1 MDKLNKI
8 ELDEIINTLTFKFY
22 GNNSNNNNNEIFN
35 QFNSTSGKFI
45 KDLILNLIKPKI
57 SINSTELIN
66 NNLLN
71 NLNLNNLNIK
81 HSLINNNFLKF
92 LKYFENNS
100 NNFIFTDSIKNQLIN
115 NNNKDN
121 SNNDILDY
129 NLLKLMI
136 NDYTKLIDKLI
147 SSSNITINDKLNL
160 KNSIYLKIL
169 SKFINN
175 NKLNKFE
182 FINHPILEINY
193 ISSNDK
199 IEDILSLIDYSNINL
214 PNWIDLNTQ
223 LTIFNIIVNLDNL
236 NEDELNKAIILQ
248 NLLKDKYNL
257 NSIILKFKFNELFND
272 NNNNNN
278 NSNETELIKL
288 LPSISISIEDELIN
302 LNDYENFKF
311 GSIEINKKFYELIN
325 NNLNLI
331 YNNNLLPF
339 INKKLKL
346 WINDI
351 ILPKKSFTNRLFKRN
366 PTKKFTSSFFSF
378 NSSNS
383 NDNNKDENNTNEID
397 NSILSGYIEN
407 GGYYN
412 AKSNEMLIRKL
423 SDWYFLLKDYKNAY
437 SNYEILKKDIL
448 NDKSYLYL
456 SSTQEYMNYSLLL
469 GSINKI
475 NPYDNNNN
483 NNLNSLNNIDSGS
496 GNGNGGG
503 IISSGITNKI
513 INDII
518 TPNIDSIYYNYNSR
532 LNLKNLTIRSI
543 LLTSEFYLI
552 LGQFNSINIIN
563 STTTTANINN
573 IKNSNSLIYFNQS
586 IKLFNKLID
595 SNLIDDYYNSK
606 IMNRISFIYD
616 NYSIEYE
623 NLSINFNLKNDP
635 LNSTIINDK
644 DIQQD
649 NEEKEEEI
657 INKFK
662 IYDRNEEMDIIGLTR
677 KRKSLLW
684 LILSIKNIDPVIKP
698 IEFELII
705 KLIQQEQEKEQE
717 NNSVNGNKYELS
729 KLSWINRDDCILH
742 KFNNL
747 INS

>member
-1 MDKLNKI
+1 
-8 ELDEIINTLTFKFY
+8 
-22 GNNSNNNNNEIFN
+22 
-35 QFNSTSGKFI
+35 
-45 KDLILNLIKPKI
+45 
-57 SINSTELIN
+57 
-66 NNLLN
+66 
-71 NLNLNNLNIK
+71 
-81 HSLINNNFLKF
+81 
-92 LKYFENNS
+92 
-100 NNFIFTDSIKNQLIN
+100 
-115 NNNKDN
+115 
-121 SNNDILDY
+121 
-129 NLLKLMI
+129 MI

-147 SSSNITINDKLNL
+147 STTSEITTSDKIIL

-169 SKFINN
+169 SKFLNY

-193 ISSNDK
+193 ISANDK
-199 IEDILSLIDYSNINL
+199 IEDILSLIDYSNIIV

-223 LTIFNIIVNLDNL
+223 LTIFNIIVNLDV
-236 NEDELNKAIILQ
+236 EDELNKAILLQ
-248 NLLKDKYNL
+248 KLLKEKYNL
-257 NSIILKFKFNELFND
+257 NSIILKFKFSELLSTDD
-272 NNNNNN
+272 NT
-278 NSNETELIKL
+278 TEKIKL

-302 LNDYENFKF
+302 LNDYEDFKF
-311 GSIEINKKFYELIN
+311 GSIEINKKLYELIN
-325 NNLNLI
+325 NNLNYI

-346 WINDI
+346 WVNDI

-378 NSSNS
+378 NSSSNS
-383 NDNNKDENNTNEID
+383 SSSTVDENNNDTNEFD

-407 GGYYN
+407 EGNGYYN

-448 NDKSYLYL
+448 SDKSYLYL
-456 SSTQEYMNYSLLL
+456 SSIQEYMNYSLLL
-469 GSINKI
+469 GSITKI
-475 NPYDNNNN
+475 NPYD
-483 NNLNSLNNIDSGS
+483 SLNQSNLDS
-496 GNGNGGG
+496 NMNGG
-503 IISSGITNKI
+503 IISSGITSKI

-563 STTTTANINN
+563 STSAMTSTTANSINN

-623 NLSINFNLKNDP
+623 NLNLKNDP
-635 LNSTIINDK
+635 LNSTIINDQSNNTVE
-644 DIQQD
+644 DEG
-649 NEEKEEEI
+649 EEEEEEI

-662 IYDRNEEMDIIGLTR
+662 IYDRDEEMDIIGLTR
-677 KRKSLLW
+677 RRKSLLW

-705 KLIQQEQEKEQE
+705 KLIQQEKIG
-717 NNSVNGNKYELS
+717 NDSNDNKYDLS
-729 KLSWINRDDCILH
+729 KLNWINRDDCILH

>member
-1 MDKLNKI
+1 MNKLNKI
-8 ELDEIINTLTFKFY
+8 ELDEIINTLTYKFY
-22 GNNSNNNNNEIFN
+22 GTINNTNNNKYNNKFNNEIFN
-35 QFNSTSGKFI
+35 QFNSTSGVFI
-45 KDLILNLIKPKI
+45 KDLILNSIKPKI

-66 NNLLN
+66 KTLLN

-100 NNFIFTDSIKNQLIN
+100 NNFIFTDSIKTQLTNNTIN
-115 NNNKDN
+115 NSN
-121 SNNDILDY
+121 NNDILDY

-147 SSSNITINDKLNL
+147 STTSEITTSDKIIL

-169 SKFINN
+169 SKFLNY

-193 ISSNDK
+193 ISANDK
-199 IEDILSLIDYSNINL
+199 IEDILSLIDYSNIIV

-223 LTIFNIIVNLDNL
+223 LTIFNIIVNLDV
-236 NEDELNKAIILQ
+236 EDELNKAILLQ
-248 NLLKDKYNL
+248 KLLKEKYNL
-257 NSIILKFKFNELFND
+257 NSIILKFKFSELLSTDD
-272 NNNNNN
+272 NT
-278 NSNETELIKL
+278 TEKIKL

-302 LNDYENFKF
+302 LNDYEDFKF
-311 GSIEINKKFYELIN
+311 GSIEINKKLYELIN
-325 NNLNLI
+325 NNLNYI

-346 WINDI
+346 WVNDI

-378 NSSNS
+378 NSSSNS
-383 NDNNKDENNTNEID
+383 SSSSTVDENNNDTNEFD

-407 GGYYN
+407 EGNGYYN

-448 NDKSYLYL
+448 SDKSYLYL
-456 SSTQEYMNYSLLL
+456 SSIQEYMNYSLLL
-469 GSINKI
+469 GSITKI
-475 NPYDNNNN
+475 NPYD
-483 NNLNSLNNIDSGS
+483 SLNQSNLDS
-496 GNGNGGG
+496 NMNGG
-503 IISSGITNKI
+503 IISSGITSKI

-563 STTTTANINN
+563 STSAMTSTTANSINN

-623 NLSINFNLKNDP
+623 NLNLKNDP
-635 LNSTIINDK
+635 LNSTIINDQSNNTVE
-644 DIQQD
+644 DEG
-649 NEEKEEEI
+649 EEEEEEI

-662 IYDRNEEMDIIGLTR
+662 IYDRDEEMDIIGLTR
-677 KRKSLLW
+677 RRKSLLW

-705 KLIQQEQEKEQE
+705 KLIQQEKIG
-717 NNSVNGNKYELS
+717 NDSNDNKYDLS
-729 KLSWINRDDCILH
+729 KLNWINRDDCILH

>member
-1 MDKLNKI
+1 
-8 ELDEIINTLTFKFY
+8 
-22 GNNSNNNNNEIFN
+22 
-35 QFNSTSGKFI
+35 
-45 KDLILNLIKPKI
+45 
-57 SINSTELIN
+57 
-66 NNLLN
+66 
-71 NLNLNNLNIK
+71 
-81 HSLINNNFLKF
+81 
-92 LKYFENNS
+92 
-100 NNFIFTDSIKNQLIN
+100 
-115 NNNKDN
+115 
-121 SNNDILDY
+121 
-129 NLLKLMI
+129 MI

-147 SSSNITINDKLNL
+147 STTSEITTSDKIIL

-169 SKFINN
+169 SKFLNY

-193 ISSNDK
+193 ISANDK
-199 IEDILSLIDYSNINL
+199 IEDILSLIDYSNIIV

-223 LTIFNIIVNLDNL
+223 LTIFNIIVNLDV
-236 NEDELNKAIILQ
+236 EDELNKAILLQ
-248 NLLKDKYNL
+248 KLLKEKYNL
-257 NSIILKFKFNELFND
+257 NSIILKFKFSELLSTDD
-272 NNNNNN
+272 NT
-278 NSNETELIKL
+278 TEKIKL

-302 LNDYENFKF
+302 LNDYEDFKF
-311 GSIEINKKFYELIN
+311 GSIEINKKLYELIN
-325 NNLNLI
+325 NNLNYI

-346 WINDI
+346 WVNDI

-378 NSSNS
+378 NSSSNS
-383 NDNNKDENNTNEID
+383 SSSSTVDENNNDTNEFD

-407 GGYYN
+407 EGNGYYN

-448 NDKSYLYL
+448 SDKSYLYL
-456 SSTQEYMNYSLLL
+456 SSIQEYMNYSLLL
-469 GSINKI
+469 GSITKI
-475 NPYDNNNN
+475 NPYD
-483 NNLNSLNNIDSGS
+483 SLNQSNLDS
-496 GNGNGGG
+496 NMNGG
-503 IISSGITNKI
+503 IISSGITSKI

-563 STTTTANINN
+563 STSAMTSTTANSINN

-623 NLSINFNLKNDP
+623 NLNLKNDP
-635 LNSTIINDK
+635 LNSTIINDQSNNTVE
-644 DIQQD
+644 DEG
-649 NEEKEEEI
+649 EEEEEEI

-662 IYDRNEEMDIIGLTR
+662 IYDRDEEMDIIGLTR
-677 KRKSLLW
+677 RRKSLLW

-705 KLIQQEQEKEQE
+705 KLIQQEKIG
-717 NNSVNGNKYELS
+717 NDSNDNKYDLS
-729 KLSWINRDDCILH
+729 KLNWINRDDCILH